1 MSPETSEAGV
11 AEPARLRK
19 ALARFDEANAADP
32 NRELVDG
39 AEQPRELVYARRM
52 TATLDSF
59 APEAPEA
66 VRLAVR
72 CQHIRRWTVPRDT
85 YPEGRD
91 GYRRWR
97 TDLAQFHAETAAEI
111 LRAVGYGD
119 DTIARVGALL
129 RKERLKA
136 DPQVQ
141 LLEDVAC
148 LVFLQYYLPAFAAR
162 HADDKLV
169 AILGKTWRKMS
180 ERGRADAL
188 ALDIE
193 PRLRAV
199 VSRAAAVTGEP
210 ETTRQATDTTG

>member
-1 MSPETSEAGV
+1 MSPETSEGSA
-11 AEPARLRK
+11 AEAARLRE
-19 ALARFDEANAADP
+19 ALARFDRANADDP

-59 APEAPEA
+59 VPEAPEA

-85 YPEGRD
+85 YPGGRD

-97 TDLAQFHAETAAEI
+97 TDLARFHAETAGTI
-111 LRAVGYGD
+111 LREVGYGD

-148 LVFLQYYLPAFAAR
+148 LVFLRYYLPAFASQ
-162 HADDKLV
+162 HDDAKLED
-169 AILGKTWRKMS
+169 ILGKTWRKMS
-180 ERGRADAL
+180 ERGRAAAFAL
-188 ALDIE
+188 ELE
-193 PRLRAV
+193 PRVRAL
-199 VSRAAAVTGEP
+199 VSRAVAAAG
-210 ETTRQATDTTG
+210 

>member
-1 MSPETSEAGV
+1 MSPETSEGSA
-11 AEPARLRK
+11 AEAARLRA
-19 ALARFDEANAADP
+19 ALARFDRANADDP

-52 TATLDSF
+52 TATLERF
-59 APEAPEA
+59 APDAPEA

-97 TDLAQFHAETAAEI
+97 TDLARFHAETAGTI
-111 LRAVGYGD
+111 LREVGYGE
-119 DTIARVGALL
+119 DTVARVGALL

-148 LVFLQYYLPAFAAR
+148 LVFLQHYLPAFAAQ
-162 HADDKLV
+162 HDDAKV
-169 AILGKTWRKMS
+169 VDILGKTWRKMS
-180 ERGRADAL
+180 ARGRAAAL
-188 ALDIE
+188 ALDLE
-193 PRLRAV
+193 PRVRAL
-199 VSRAAAVTGEP
+199 VSRAVAAG
-210 ETTRQATDTTG
+210 

>member
-1 MSPETSEAGV
+1 MSPETSEGSA
-11 AEPARLRK
+11 AEAARLRA
-19 ALARFDEANAADP
+19 ALARFDRANADDP

-52 TATLDSF
+52 TATLERF
-59 APEAPEA
+59 APDAPEA

-97 TDLAQFHAETAAEI
+97 TDLARFHAETAGTI
-111 LRAVGYGD
+111 LREVGYGE
-119 DTIARVGALL
+119 DTVARVGALL

-148 LVFLQYYLPAFAAR
+148 LVFLQHYLPAFAAQ
-162 HADDKLV
+162 HDDAKV
-169 AILGKTWRKMS
+169 VDILGKTWRKMS
-180 ERGRADAL
+180 ARGRAAAL
-188 ALDIE
+188 ALDLE
-193 PRLRAV
+193 PRVRAL
-199 VSRAAAVTGEP
+199 VSRAVATG
-210 ETTRQATDTTG
+210 